1 MLTLDELR
9 ADVET
14 GAVDTV
20 IAAFTDM
27 QGRLMGKRL
36 HAEFFLEELDAGH
49 EVEGCNYLLALEMEM
64 DPVPGYALAS
74 WETGYGD
81 FGLQPDL
88 GTLRRVPWH
97 EATAVVLCDVQ
108 WHDGRPVA
116 PSPRQVLKAQ
126 VERCRALGYEPM
138 FGSELE
144 FFLYRESYE
153 EARAKKFEE
162 LTPSVPYILDYHIL
176 AAGYDEE
183 FMREIRLAMAKAGMR
198 VESSKG
204 EAWPGQHE
212 INFRYADALKTADD
226 HVIYKTGVKA
236 LAYQRGVSVTFMA
249 KPDHRGVGSSC
260 HIHSS
265 LWQDGK
271 AAFAGESD
279 VFKQY
284 LAGQIACASELAIF
298 YAPTI
303 NSYKRFAAGSWAPT
317 TLAWAHD
324 NRTCGF
330 RIVGEGSSLRP
341 ETRIPGADANPYLAF
356 AALLASGL
364 YGIEQQLELGPALEG
379 NAYESDAKRFPHALR
394 EAIEELERGTVARQL
409 LGDEVVDHYLNYAR
423 TEQQLFDK
431 VVTNYERER
440 MFERG

>member
-1 MLTLDELR
+1 VLTLDELR

-27 QGRLMGKRL
+27 QGRLLGKRL
-36 HAEFFLEELDAGH
+36 DAEFFLEELDSGH

-64 DPVPGYALAS
+64 DPVPGYAMAS
-74 WETGYGD
+74 WERGYGD

-88 GTLRRVPWH
+88 RSLRRVPWH
-97 EATAVVLCDVQ
+97 EATALVLCDVQ
-108 WHDGRPVA
+108 WHDGTPVA

-126 VERCRALGYEPM
+126 LEKAAALGYEAM

-144 FFLYRESYE
+144 FFLFRESYE
-153 EARAKKFEE
+153 DAHALQYGN

-176 AAGYDEE
+176 AAGYDEP
-183 FMREIRLAMAKAGMR
+183 FMRAVRTAMKAAGLK

-212 INFRYADALKTADD
+212 INFRFADALKAADD
-226 HVIYKTGVKA
+226 HVIYKTGAKE
-236 LAYQRGVSVTFMA
+236 LAHQCGMSVTFMA
-249 KPDHRGVGSSC
+249 KPDHRWVGSSC

-265 LWQDGK
+265 LWRDGT
-271 AAFAGESD
+271 AAFAGESQ

-298 YAPTI
+298 FAPTI
-303 NSYKRFAAGSWAPT
+303 NSYKRYAAGSWAPT
-317 TLAWAHD
+317 TLAWAYD

-330 RIVGEGSSLRP
+330 RVVGHGSSLRP

-364 YGIEQQLELGPALEG
+364 HGIEQGLELGPAFEG
-379 NAYESDAKRFPHALR
+379 NAYESDVERFPHTLR
-394 EAIEELERGTVARQL
+394 DAIGRLERGTVARSL

-423 TEQQLFDK
+423 TEQSLFDS
-431 VVTNYERER
+431 VVTGYERER